1 MKAGSPAAAE
11 VRIDKWLWAARFF
24 KTRAAAQ
31 QAVEGGKVK
40 LNGERTKPGKG
51 LKVGD
56 RLVIHAATSA
66 WTMTVVRLADKRGPA
81 TVARTLYE
89 EDEASRAQREEQAA
103 LRRFAVSP
111 DQDRSGRPTK
121 RERRQLEQWRGKGDL

>member
-1 MKAGSPAAAE
+1 MKTGSQAAAA

-40 LNGERTKPGKG
+40 LNGERTKPAKD

-56 RLVIHAATSA
+56 RLVVHAGTAA
-66 WTMTVVRLADKRGPA
+66 WTIAVARLSDQRGPA
-81 TVARTLYE
+81 AVARMLYE
-89 EDEASRAQREEQAA
+89 EDEASRVLREEQAA
-103 LRRFAVSP
+103 LRRFAASP
-111 DQDRSGRPTK
+111 DQERSGRPTK
-121 RERRQLEQWRGKGDL
+121 RERRQLERWRGEGGQ